1 MKAAAVLCPVALAAA
16 LLAEARPARADST
29 ISQPGAHPSYAF
41 EAEPHFF
48 FGLPP
53 PGQVAG
59 QGFGPG
65 FRGTVTLLQNGLV
78 KSIDD
83 SVGLGFGAD
92 WIAFTNKKAS
102 IWVPIVLQWNFWLT
116 QRVSVFG
123 EPGVGFYLGN
133 TTGVRPDISGGAR
146 FALTQSIA
154 VTARVGYPAFS
165 LGVSFLL

>member
-1 MKAAAVLCPVALAAA
+1 MKAAACLCSVALAAA
-16 LLAEARPARADST
+16 WMAAARPARAEST
-29 ISQPGAHPSYAF
+29 IRQPGTHPSYVF

-53 PGQVAG
+53 PGHAAG

-65 FRGTVTLLQNGLV
+65 FRGTVTLLQNGFV

-92 WIAFTNKKAS
+92 WIAFTNKKTS

-116 QRVSVFG
+116 ERISVFG
-123 EPGVGFYLGN
+123 EPGFGFYLGN
-133 TTGVRPDISGGAR
+133 TTGIRPDVSGGAR
-146 FALTQSIA
+146 FAITRSIA
-154 VTARVGYPAFS
+154 VTARAGYPAFS